1 MWYIYNGVSFS
12 LKEEWNYV
20 VCRQMDG
27 TGELHLSEVRQ
38 AKKKSKAHVF
48 VICGS

>member
-1 MWYIYNGVSFS
+1 
-12 LKEEWNYV
+12 
-20 VCRQMDG
+20 MDG